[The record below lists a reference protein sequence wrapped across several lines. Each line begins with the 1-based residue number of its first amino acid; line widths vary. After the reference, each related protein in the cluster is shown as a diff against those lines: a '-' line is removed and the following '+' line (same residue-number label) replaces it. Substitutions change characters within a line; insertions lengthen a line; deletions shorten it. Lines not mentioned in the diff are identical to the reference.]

1 VTPSEKPQ
9 TPDLSN
15 SLEGLVFFG
24 MSKTIVPVNLFP
36 GLVSSKK
43 VLESSNRFEGR
54 EAVRDFITTFHT
66 QLFDAH
72 SEVKSLAIG
81 DGIVDL
87 AADFVG
93 THGRVCRYC
102 SYLSIN
108 LARV

>member
-81 DGIVDL
+81 DGIVAL